1 MISPAERDFDLALA
15 AVAALLMTGLFLALY
30 VPSSPV
36 SSPGSGGVPAAPV
49 TAGTSSP

>member
-1 MISPAERDFDLALA
+1 MSRAAAFWEAWAEVLLALI
-15 AVAALLMTGLFLALY
+15 VAAFLALY

-49 TAGTSSP
+49 TAGTSSH

>member
-1 MISPAERDFDLALA
+1 MT
-15 AVAALLMTGLFLALY
+15 VAAWGLAKALIWALLLLVVAAFLALY

-49 TAGTSSP
+49 TAGTSSH